1 MSCWQKTTL
10 PRKVAPYGTREHWS
24 EKTDSQL
31 SLSYQQIQQTER
43 TVRLVGE
50 IPPNSDS
57 HIKAALQTKEV
68 NMKKATFK
76 FNFVVGWAV
85 ALSVFVGAGGAQ
97 LCCARSNASL
107 A

>member
-1 MSCWQKTTL
+1 M
-10 PRKVAPYGTREHWS
+10 
-24 EKTDSQL
+24 
-31 SLSYQQIQQTER
+31 
-43 TVRLVGE
+43 GE
-50 IPPNSDS
+50 IPPNNDS
-57 HIKAALQTKEV
+57 HINAALQTKEV
-68 NMKKATFK
+68 NMKKTTFK